1 MKRYTIWT
9 CYFTRSE
16 KGPLMPLLDM
26 MRKDPRF
33 EVLSYNFTGK
43 SKNITQDLLKE
54 HFAAVKPD
62 AVICG
67 FDRPEMV
74 PVASAAYHAGIPVA
88 QIFAGDLAG
97 GSWDDADRFAISQY
111 ASMLFV
117 SGKAQK
123 RRLEK
128 ALSWRKEMN
137 DMPEII
143 ISGATHFDDIMHLKI
158 PSEVFR
164 INEYNVVLYNPPS
177 LLDACDIRKELDEIL
192 EIVGD
197 DRTFWFEPNG
207 DRLSDMI
214 MDYVGAKEKKNIVF
228 RKNLDRNRFLG
239 YLMYCKKFIGNSSAM
254 FYEGQAFPCEK
265 VRVGVRNA
273 YREPVEPGHMRAG
286 ASKNISEG
294 LYNYLERKN
303 AGVD

>member
-1 MKRYTIWT
+1 MRKFTIWT

-33 EVLSYNFTGK
+33 EVLSYNFSG
-43 SKNITQDLLKE
+43 KNITQDFLKE

-62 AVICG
+62 VVICG

-74 PVASAAYHAGIPVA
+74 PVAYAAYHANIPVA

-97 GSWDDADRFAISQY
+97 GAWDDADRFAISQY

-143 ISGATHFDDIMHLKI
+143 ISGATHFDDMSMS
-158 PSEVFR
+158 PPMAVCAVEG
-164 INEYNVVLYNPPS
+164 YNVVLYNPPS
-177 LLDACDIRKELDEIL
+177 LLDPEGIRKELDEIL
-192 EIVGD
+192 KLIGD
-197 DRTFWFEPNG
+197 ERTVWFEPNG
-207 DRLSDMI
+207 DPFSDLV
-214 MDYVGAKEKKNIVF
+214 MDYIGSKERPNIF
-228 RKNLDRNRFLG
+228 LRKNADRSKFLG

-254 FYEGQAFPCEK
+254 FYEGQTFRAEK
-265 VRVGVRNA
+265 VQVGVRNA
-273 YREPVEPGHMRAG
+273 YREPIEAGYARAG

>member
-33 EVLSYNFTGK
+33 GVMSYNFTGK
-43 SKNITQDLLKE
+43 NITLDFLSE
-54 HFAAVKPD
+54 HFAAVEPD

-74 PVASAAYHAGIPVA
+74 PVAYAAYHANIPVA

-97 GSWDDADRFAISQY
+97 GAWDDADRFAISQY

-137 DMPEII
+137 DMPEIVL
-143 ISGATHFDDIMHLKI
+143 SGATHFDDLDMVPPPASCIAKD
-158 PSEVFR
+158 
-164 INEYNVVLYNPPS
+164 YNVVLYNPPS
-177 LLDACDIRKELDEIL
+177 RLDAEGIKKELDEIL
-192 EIVGD
+192 GLVED
-197 DRTFWFEPNG
+197 DITLWFEPNG

-254 FYEGQAFPCEK
+254 FYEGRAFPCEK
-265 VRVGVRNA
+265 VQVGVRNA
-273 YREPVEPGHMRAG
+273 YREPMEPGYARAG

>member
-1 MKRYTIWT
+1 MKRYAIWT

-16 KGPLMPLLDM
+16 KGPLMPLLDL
-26 MRKDPRF
+26 MRKDARF
-33 EVLSYNFTGK
+33 EVLTYNFSG
-43 SKNITQDLLKE
+43 KNITQDFLRE

-62 AVICG
+62 LVLCG

-74 PVASAAYHAGIPVA
+74 PVAYAAYHANIPVA

-97 GSWDDADRFAISQY
+97 GAWDDADRFAISQY

-128 ALSWRKEMN
+128 ALSWRKEMD

-143 ISGATHFDDIMHLKI
+143 ISGATHFDDMSMST
-158 PSEVFR
+158 PMAVCAVERF
-164 INEYNVVLYNPPS
+164 NVVLYNPPS
-177 LLDACDIRKELDEIL
+177 LLDLEGIKKELDEIL
-192 EIVGD
+192 TLIGD
-197 DRTFWFEPNG
+197 ERTIWFEPNG
-207 DRLSDMI
+207 DPFSDLI
-214 MDYVGAKEKKNIVF
+214 MDYVGSKERPNIFF
-228 RKNLDRNRFLG
+228 RKSVDRNKFLG
-239 YLMYCKKFIGNSSAM
+239 YLMCCERFIGNSSSM
-254 FYEGQAFPCEK
+254 FYEGQAFRTEK
-265 VRVGVRNA
+265 VQVGIRNA
-273 YREPVEPGHMRAG
+273 YREPIEAGYARPG

>member
-1 MKRYTIWT
+1 
-9 CYFTRSE
+9 
-16 KGPLMPLLDM
+16 MPLLDM

-33 EVLSYNFTGK
+33 EVLSYNFSG
-43 SKNITQDLLKE
+43 KNITQDFLKE

-62 AVICG
+62 VVICG

-74 PVASAAYHAGIPVA
+74 PVAYAAYHAGIPVA
-88 QIFAGDLAG
+88 QMFAGDLAG
-97 GSWDDADRFAISQY
+97 GAWDDADRFAISQY

-143 ISGATHFDDIMHLKI
+143 ISGATHFDDMGVI
-158 PSEVFR
+158 PMTVFPDR
-164 INEYNVVLYNPPS
+164 VYDVVLYNPPS
-177 LLDACDIRKELDEIL
+177 RLDADGIKKELDEIL
-192 EIVGD
+192 YRIGN
-197 DRTFWFEPNG
+197 TTAYWFEPNG
-207 DRLSDMI
+207 DPLSELV
-214 MDYVGAKEKKNIVF
+214 MDYVGSKERRNIIL
-228 RKNLDRNRFLG
+228 RKSVDRDKFLG
-239 YLMYCKKFIGNSSAM
+239 YLMYCRRFIGNSSAM
-254 FYEGQAFPCEK
+254 FYEGQAFRAEK
-265 VRVGVRNA
+265 VQVGVRNA
-273 YREPVEPGHMRAG
+273 YREPIEAGYARTG

>member
-1 MKRYTIWT
+1 MPAYIIWT

-16 KGPLMPLLDM
+16 KGPLMPLLDT
-26 MRKDPRF
+26 MRKDARF
-33 EVLSYNFTGK
+33 EVLSYNFSG
-43 SKNITQDLLKE
+43 KNITQDFLKE

-62 AVICG
+62 MVLCG

-74 PVASAAYHAGIPVA
+74 PVAYAAYHANIPVA
-88 QIFAGDLAG
+88 QIFAGDIAG
-97 GSWDDADRFAISQY
+97 GAWDDADRFAISQY
-111 ASMLFV
+111 ASVLFV

-137 DMPEII
+137 DMPEIVL
-143 ISGATHFDDIMHLKI
+143 SGATHFDDMTPASFSPI
-158 PSEVFR
+158 SVCAVDD
-164 INEYNVVLYNPPS
+164 YNVVLYNPPS
-177 LLDACDIRKELDEIL
+177 FLDPDGIRKELDEIL
-192 EIVGD
+192 ALIGYEK
-197 DRTFWFEPNG
+197 TFWFEPNG
-207 DRLSDMI
+207 DPFSDLV
-214 MDYVGAKEKKNIVF
+214 MDYVGSKQRPNIVL
-228 RKNLDRNRFLG
+228 RKSVDRNRFLG
-239 YLMYCKKFIGNSSAM
+239 CLTYCKRFIGNSSAM

-265 VRVGVRNA
+265 VQVGVRNA
-273 YREPVEPGHMRAG
+273 YREPVEPGYARPG

>member
-1 MKRYTIWT
+1 
-9 CYFTRSE
+9 
-16 KGPLMPLLDM
+16 MPLLDM

-33 EVLSYNFTGK
+33 EVLSYNFSG
-43 SKNITQDLLKE
+43 KNITQDFLKE

-62 AVICG
+62 VVICG

-74 PVASAAYHAGIPVA
+74 PVAYAAYHANIPVA

-97 GSWDDADRFAISQY
+97 GAWDDADRFAISQY

-197 DRTFWFEPNG
+197 DRTLWFEPNG
-207 DRLSDMI
+207 DPFSDLV
-214 MDYVGAKEKKNIVF
+214 MDYVGSKERKNIVL
-228 RKNLDRNRFLG
+228 RKSIDRYMFLG
-239 YLMYCKKFIGNSSAM
+239 FLANCKKFIGNSSAM
-254 FYEGQAFPCEK
+254 FYEGQAFRAEK
-265 VRVGVRNA
+265 VQVGVRNA
-273 YREPVEPGHMRAG
+273 YREPIEAGYARAG

>member
-16 KGPLMPLLDM
+16 RGPLMPLLTTL
-26 MRKDPRF
+26 RKDARF
-33 EVLSYNFTGK
+33 EVLSYNFMGK
-43 SKNITQDLLKE
+43 NLTQDFLKE
-54 HFAAVKPD
+54 HFAAVEPD
-62 AVICG
+62 VVLCG

-74 PVASAAYHAGIPVA
+74 PVAYAAYHANIPVA

-97 GSWDDADRFAISQY
+97 GAWDDADRFAISQY

-137 DMPEII
+137 DMPEIVL
-143 ISGATHFDDIMHLKI
+143 SGATHFDDMSVI
-158 PSEVFR
+158 PMPVLPDR
-164 INEYNVVLYNPPS
+164 VYDVVLYNPPS
-177 LLDACDIRKELDEIL
+177 RLDADGIKKELDEIL
-192 EIVGD
+192 
-197 DRTFWFEPNG
+197 DRIGNTTAYWFEPNG
-207 DRLSDMI
+207 DPLSELV
-214 MDYVGAKEKKNIVF
+214 MDYVGSKERRNIIL
-228 RKNLDRNRFLG
+228 RKSVDRDKFLG
-239 YLMYCKKFIGNSSAM
+239 YLLHCRRFIGNSSAM
-254 FYEGQAFPCEK
+254 FYEGQAFRAEK
-265 VRVGVRNA
+265 VQVGVRNA
-273 YREPVEPGHMRAG
+273 YREPVEPGHMRTG